1 LSLARARQRYG
12 ESIDCDPS
20 RFLEELP
27 VDDLDWQAL
36 GRKLTSEE
44 KMSQGNAALDQIRA
58 ILG

>member
-1 LSLARARQRYG
+1 VRQRYG
-12 ESIDCDPS
+12 ETLDCDPS

-36 GRKLTSEE
+36 GRKISTEE
-44 KMSQGNAALDQIRA
+44 KMTQGNAALDQIRA